1 MIRPKKVIKHEIV
14 DDKNEAEKNENDV
27 IWNGILIIP
36 ICYENWKQAER
47 NK

>member
-14 DDKNEAEKNENDV
+14 DDKNENDV

-36 ICYENWKQAER
+36 ICYENWKQAEI